1 MAAELLDWDGAY
13 RQEGPFIGPPP
24 WNIGAPQP
32 EFTALIEAGEIRGDV
47 LDAGCG
53 HAALSLALAAKGHTV
68 VGVDMSPTAVAAAT
82 ATARERGLTTATFVH
97 ADITTLTGYD
107 ARFSTIMDSTLF
119 HSLPL
124 ADRHNYLRAMLR
136 AAAPGARYFVL
147 VFAHEAFDG
156 GAPVHI
162 ESVDEH
168 ELRAAVSKHWIVD
181 EIRRASIHANPARV
195 HDSDD
200 EAVPS
205 DLPTDEKGRIQ
216 LPAYLLRAHKPV

>member
-24 WNIGAPQP
+24 WNIGEPQP
-32 EFTALIEAGEIRGDV
+32 EFAALIEAGEIRGDV

-82 ATARERGLTTATFVH
+82 ATARERGLATATFVH
-97 ADITTLTGYD
+97 ADITTLNGFD
-107 ARFSTIMDSTLF
+107 GRFSTIMDSTLF
-119 HSLPL
+119 HSLPRT
-124 ADRHNYLRAMLR
+124 DRDNYVRAMLR

-147 VFAHEAFDG
+147 VFAHDAFDG
-156 GAPVHI
+156 DAPVQI
-162 ESVDEH
+162 ETVDEN

-181 EIRRASIHANPARV
+181 EIRRATIHAYPARV
-195 HDSDD
+195 HDRDD
-200 EAVPS
+200 EFVPP

-216 LPAYLLRAHKPV
+216 FPAYLLRAHKPV